1 MKFGEGE
8 TKVNIKTTLKSSVA
22 VAALFAVAAP
32 VANAEIGNGNKNKL
46 TISGQVVSAIWNG
59 DDGTSDETF
68 ITGGRIT
75 QTRVRWI
82 ASGTLNA
89 NATAGATIEM
99 NTPMANDP
107 SVVTLRTIGGTA
119 AGDGTAPA
127 VQAAWDI
134 RHHYIWVN
142 HKKFGKLS
150 LGNTSQGSDGSGEQ
164 NYGGSAHGGSLM
176 AAANFGSAINFV
188 KTDGATPSTS
198 TLSVGAVFDN
208 YDAGTR
214 TTVLRYDTPKFMGA
228 QIKTAIIN
236 GGGWDV
242 GLYYS
247 GKVGGLKFKAGAGYN
262 NTEALSTTQ
271 TYIASASISVLHD
284 SGLNAAFNVGKAGFQ
299 SGNATGALQATIED
313 PMSTY
318 WAIGYQA
325 KMFGVGGTNFLIG
338 HANTEDKVTTLAF
351 DNTDAEAWFFEAV
364 QSFDAIGAQVAIQY
378 SNYQLDADNAGTAY
392 TFDDI
397 DIIALQAVFKF

>member
-59 DDGTSDETF
+59 DDGTNDESF
-68 ITGGRIT
+68 ITDGRIT

-89 NATAGATIEM
+89 NTTAGATVEM

-107 SVVTLRTIGGTA
+107 SVTTLMIIGGTTG
-119 AGDGTAPA
+119 GDGNTGG
-127 VQAAWDI
+127 QAAWDI
-134 RHHYIWVN
+134 RHHYVWVN
-142 HKKFGKLS
+142 HKKFGKLT
-150 LGNTSQGSDGSGEQ
+150 LGNTSQGSDGTGES
-164 NYGGSAHGGSLM
+164 NYGGSAFGGSLM
-176 AAANFGSAINFV
+176 AAANFGSAIRFI
-188 KTDGATPSTS
+188 KTGGATPSTS
-198 TLSVGAVFDN
+198 TMTVGGVFDN

-214 TTVLRYDTPKFMGA
+214 REVLRYDTPKFMGA
-228 QIKTAIIN
+228 QVKTSYVT

-242 GLYYS
+242 GLFYS
-247 GKVGGLKFKAGAGYN
+247 GKVGGLQFKAGAGYY
-262 NTEALSTTQ
+262 NTESLSTTQ
-271 TYIASASISVLHD
+271 TYAASGSVSVLHD
-284 SGLNAAFNVGKAGFQ
+284 SGLNAALNIGKQGFQ
-299 SGNATGALQATIED
+299 SGRAVNALQATVED

-318 WAIGYQA
+318 WAIGYKA
-325 KMFGVGGTNFLIG
+325 KVFGVGGTNFLIG
-338 HANTEDKVTTLAF
+338 RTNTEDKITTVAF

-392 TFDDI
+392 NFDDI
-397 DIIALQAVFKF
+397 DVIALQTVFKF